1 MELDQFGFGEIR
13 LIEGERVDSALDLS
27 SGGDG
32 SANAPSVLLLTDT
45 RVIHLQGRGKR
56 HTAVFA
62 SVQDVNAVE
71 IVAQSEGRGAYVWAG
86 LAFLLAFLLLLALD
100 NPVFRYAGT
109 SVAVLM
115 GLYLVVDRLTNPGR
129 SLVIFKAGASELRC
143 DLDSEYAPAEVHTFI
158 NRLFQ
163 LKAGPGSEG
172 NSRIDPLGFL

>member
-1 MELDQFGFGEIR
+1 MELDQFGFGEVR
-13 LIEGERVDSALDLS
+13 LIEGERIDSALDLS
-27 SGGDG
+27 GGGDG
-32 SANAPSVLLLTDT
+32 STNAPSLLLLTDT
-45 RVIHLQGRGKR
+45 RVMHLQGIGKR
-56 HTAVFA
+56 HRAIFA

-71 IVAQSEGRGAYVWAG
+71 IIAQSEGRGAYLWTA
-86 LAFLLAFLLLLALD
+86 LAFLLAFLLFLALD

-109 SVAVLM
+109 AMAVLT
-115 GLYLVVDRLTNPGR
+115 GLYLTVDRLTDPGG

-163 LKAGPGSEG
+163 LKAGECPEG